1 MPNNKPA
8 RQLLPQLISAPA
20 VAAVGAGVGSNQKGI
35 GDKMPEDACALVC
48 GVLSFVIAIISWYVM
63 FSGEWRGMVVSMT
76 FTVIDFLIISYVLA
90 LKFHR

>member
-1 MPNNKPA
+1 
-8 RQLLPQLISAPA
+8 
-20 VAAVGAGVGSNQKGI
+20 
-35 GDKMPEDACALVC
+35 MPEDACALVC